1 MKCEE
6 KNSDILDLFMLIFSC
21 YEFLFL
27 GQETEVKRVA
37 NAFIKRI
44 EKTKSVTKAKH
55 IKRSV

>member
-1 MKCEE
+1 
-6 KNSDILDLFMLIFSC
+6 LFMLIFSC

-37 NAFIKRI
+37 NAFIKHI